1 MMPGDRLWL
10 VSSDYSL
17 DLVTIVRIKRPSRQ
31 SDHLAAEVDL
41 PNGRRAWV
49 SLGRL
54 RTTRAGAIEA
64 ALKTA
69 RTRERIAHDELRTV
83 IARRAAAA
91 ASINVLTQM
100 HGAELQEVTS
110 CSAH

>member
-1 MMPGDRLWL
+1 MIPGRHMWL

-17 DLVTIVRIKRPSRQ
+17 DLVTIVRIKRPRRQ

-41 PNGRRAWV
+41 PSGKRVWV

-54 RTTRAGAIEA
+54 RITRAAAIEA
-64 ALKTA
+64 ALVTA
-69 RTRERIAHDELRTV
+69 RTRERIAHDELRAV
-83 IARRAAAA
+83 IARRASAAA
-91 ASINVLTQM
+91 AIDVLTQM

-110 CSAH
+110 CVAH